1 MSKKQQKP
9 PQKVKAKSSPK
20 KASTSKEL
28 SDDQLERVSGG
39 AVGDMFLKLDGIK
52 GESTST
58 SQKLDVAVSALP
70 AVQKTYKLF

>member
-9 PQKVKAKSSPK
+9 PQKVTAKPSPK
-20 KASTSKEL
+20 KASTSQEL

-39 AVGDMFLKLDGIK
+39 ATGDMFLKLDGIK
-52 GESTST
+52 GESNSL
-58 SQKLDVAVSALP
+58 KLDVSASTLP